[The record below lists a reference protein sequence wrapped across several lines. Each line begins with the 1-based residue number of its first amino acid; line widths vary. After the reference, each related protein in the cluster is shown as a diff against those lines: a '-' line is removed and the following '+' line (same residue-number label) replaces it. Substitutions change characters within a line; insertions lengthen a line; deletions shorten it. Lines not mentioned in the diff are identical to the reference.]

1 MRPVIAIIIL
11 GLFIPLGSTTTA
23 EEWTI
28 IDAPI
33 VVRDEVRSI
42 VPERPQVE
50 VMQNWIE
57 WRIEHVL
64 PRLMKHHGVDA
75 WVLLRHRD
83 PTYLTLVEANAEG
96 MILRRPR
103 LLLMVLA
110 GDHVKR
116 VELSETDM
124 LPSTLARLDPKSV
137 AVSDEDRDRLE
148 TLLPE
153 AMRQRLQ
160 SSMVLETEFLQEQ
173 APEAISVF
181 EHVARVA
188 NEIYAE
194 AFSNI
199 AITPDVTTSDDLN
212 WWIRDRYK
220 ALGLETY
227 DHPTITVQRAA
238 AVRAAYG
245 DADEAFQISYRK
257 ALYDKL
263 KAGGYVVNDEI
274 FFGTLFSGESVA
286 DFDPDHEGHP
296 GWSTDE
302 IVAGRTGSGEGKLS
316 DWLIAE
322 EPNIILLHIGT
333 NDISGGN
340 EDWHEVEDILGV
352 IDDYEFTS
360 ENAVGV
366 ILALIIDRSCDPF
379 IIPCLKSPETSSF
392 NNDVRDFVFFP
403 RQAGGDKIVLV
414 DMQIGA
420 GINYDRWD
428 MGGDMWDNLHPF
440 ETGYTKMADL
450 WFSALMAI
458 LPQADAGPDQIVFD
472 EITLDGSLSNH
483 PDGQIISYQW
493 QLNHRQNSD
502 FNRTATGVSPSVL
515 NLKKGFY
522 DVTLI
527 VEDVEASTDTDQMLF
542 SATGPKGDFDFDGD
556 VDEYDLSVFGEYYGI
571 IE

>member
-245 DADEAFQISYRK
+245 DADEAFQIADPPRNGSNVILRRGDLIFADTGIKYFG
-257 ALYDKL
+257 LNTDSQQCVYIL
-263 KAGGYVVNDEI
+263 K
-274 FFGTLFSGESVA
+274 SGETTMPEGLQQAFANGRRLQDLVMEEIRPSRTGGEVFDAAMARARHEDLRADVYSHPLPLYLNRYELNGGFVYLERYGAGPGISRDEGGPEA
-286 DFDPDHEGHP
+286 DFLM
-296 GWSTDE
+296 
-302 IVAGRTGSGEGKLS
+302 GRNTVYALELDVLYSVPE
-316 DWLIAE
+316 W
-322 EPNIILLHIGT
+322 
-333 NDISGGN
+333 GGQ
-340 EDWHEVEDILGV
+340 
-352 IDDYEFTS
+352 
-360 ENAVGV
+360 
-366 ILALIIDRSCDPF
+366 
-379 IIPCLKSPETSSF
+379 
-392 NNDVRDFVFFP
+392 DVRMMLETNIAVTDNDARFL
-403 RQAGGDKIVLV
+403 GG
-414 DMQIGA
+414 
-420 GINYDRWD
+420 
-428 MGGDMWDNLHPF
+428 
-440 ETGYTKMADL
+440 
-450 WFSALMAI
+450 
-458 LPQADAGPDQIVFD
+458 
-472 EITLDGSLSNH
+472 
-483 PDGQIISYQW
+483 
-493 QLNHRQNSD
+493 RQNSC
-502 FNRTATGVSPSVL
+502 FLVH
-515 NLKKGFY
+515 
-522 DVTLI
+522 
-527 VEDVEASTDTDQMLF
+527 
-542 SATGPKGDFDFDGD
+542 
-556 VDEYDLSVFGEYYGI
+556 
-571 IE
+571 